1 MIEVDAAIVTGTSG
15 DNLVFV
21 TATPE
26 GAVKADPGTL
36 AWDATNNNLYV
47 KDSGAWTNT
56 GWVNVGTAVATT
68 LGASAAATAKAA
80 LKSELQAIVASAAT
94 WGEFQTDVAAWTA
107 SP

>member
-21 TATPE
+21 TDTPE
-26 GAVKADPGTL
+26 AAVKADPGTL

-56 GWVNVGTAVATT
+56 GWVNVGTAVA
-68 LGASAAATAKAA
+68 AVAKAA